1 MTENHRQTFRLSC
14 LSSAIQLVVP
24 PTCELLA
31 RLRSAATWDE
41 ASIHL
46 AERDFPRVHIRCHQ
60 AGDFNVHCFEN
71 EQSLGRFLV
80 TGLEFSPS
88 SNRIEVI
95 FDIGQSEFEE
105 LQRVIDIISGKSSL
119 MIDAALSPGETD
131 SPQAPCFISWALAHP
146 LRQDVNR
153 QA

>member
-46 AERDFPRVHIRCHQ
+46 AERDFPRVHIRCHL
-60 AGDFNVHCFEN
+60 AGTSMFTV
-71 EQSLGRFLV
+71 SK
-80 TGLEFSPS
+80 T
-88 SNRIEVI
+88 SNRSDD
-95 FDIGQSEFEE
+95 FS
-105 LQRVIDIISGKSSL
+105 
-119 MIDAALSPGETD
+119 
-131 SPQAPCFISWALAHP
+131 
-146 LRQDVNR
+146 
-153 QA
+153 